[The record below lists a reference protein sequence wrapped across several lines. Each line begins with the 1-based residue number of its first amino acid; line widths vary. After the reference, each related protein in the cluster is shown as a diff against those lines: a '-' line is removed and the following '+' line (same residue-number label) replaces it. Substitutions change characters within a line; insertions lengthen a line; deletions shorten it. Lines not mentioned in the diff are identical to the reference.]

1 MRYNNYVRKY
11 NDLLSAVEKCYTQ
24 RNLAVG
30 QHRVHQLSGTSL
42 GIVGIAGVLVI
53 ALASVLPLVIFRET
67 QAIVVASVSYV
78 PAKIYRGRRSSNF
91 MLSTANSTRIRT
103 YGVVHLNIDIGLRLI
118 FPFAFI
124 IADVSHPLLGMDFLT
139 KYALIFDFKKKLLT
153 DSLTSLQAVGTL
165 SRGKTFITPVHT
177 KSPYFEISL
186 RFPELFDKS
195 LSLTIAQKEVFHY
208 IETRGQPVHSKVGR
222 LSPEK
227 LKVLKTEFDN
237 LLRAGI
243 MVPSKSQWSSPVH
256 FVPKKDGTWRI
267 CRDYRRLNAVTLP
280 DRYPIPHIH
289 DFTHFL
295 HGKYVFSKID
305 LVKAYH
311 QIPIFPADVPKTA
324 VITPLGLYEYKYV
337 FRSSKR
343 CTNLSALLG

>member
-1 MRYNNYVRKY
+1 MRYNNCVRRY
-11 NDLLSAVEKCYTQ
+11 NDLLSTVEKCHTQ

-30 QHRVHQLSGTSL
+30 QHRVRVHQLSGTSL
-42 GIVGIAGVLVI
+42 GIVGITGVLVI

-67 QAIVVASVSYV
+67 QAMTATGDLQKVDRFFITDRKSGLRFLVDSGASVSCV

-91 MLSTANSTRIRT
+91 MLSAANSTRIRT
-103 YGVVHLNIDIGLRLI
+103 YGVVHLNIDIGLRRI

-124 IADVSHPLLGMDFLT
+124 IADVSHPILGMDFFT

-165 SRGKTFITPVHT
+165 SRGQTFITPVHSN
-177 KSPYFEISL
+177 SPYFEISL

-195 LSLTIAQKEVFHY
+195 LSLTIAQKEVFRY
-208 IETRGQPVHSKVGR
+208 IETREQPVHSKVRR

-243 MVPSKSQWSSPVH
+243 IVPSKSQWSSP
-256 FVPKKDGTWRI
+256 KKDGT
-267 CRDYRRLNAVTLP
+267 
-280 DRYPIPHIH
+280 
-289 DFTHFL
+289 
-295 HGKYVFSKID
+295 
-305 LVKAYH
+305 
-311 QIPIFPADVPKTA
+311 
-324 VITPLGLYEYKYV
+324 
-337 FRSSKR
+337 
-343 CTNLSALLG
+343 